1 VLSLEKGIIK
11 MPMSVPVI
19 MPLYDAYD
27 NQNNPTSHYDLP
39 LRTRT
44 EYDANK

>member
-19 MPLYDAYD
+19 MPLYFFFEGWGQKLCPNLLMPLYDAYG
-27 NQNNPTSHYDLP
+27 
-39 LRTRT
+39 
-44 EYDANK
+44 